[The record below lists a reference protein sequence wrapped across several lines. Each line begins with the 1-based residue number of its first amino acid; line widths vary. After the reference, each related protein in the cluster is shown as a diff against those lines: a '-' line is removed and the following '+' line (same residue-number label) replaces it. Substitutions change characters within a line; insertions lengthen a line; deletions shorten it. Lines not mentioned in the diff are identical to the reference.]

1 MDNLSISVSLNL
13 PVGKIM
19 LLILLVNY
27 ACATTLLGEKQ

>member
-1 MDNLSISVSLNL
+1 MDNLSISVSPNL

-27 ACATTLLGEKQ
+27 AWTPTLLGEKQ